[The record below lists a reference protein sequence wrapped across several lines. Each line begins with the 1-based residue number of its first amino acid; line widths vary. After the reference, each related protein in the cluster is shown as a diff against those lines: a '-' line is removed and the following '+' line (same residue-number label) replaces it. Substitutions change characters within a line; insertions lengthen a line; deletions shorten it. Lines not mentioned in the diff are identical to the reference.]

1 VQAQLYVAAR
11 AGHSATHCTA
21 MNQVEPGASHPPTHL
36 HSRAQG
42 STHLSWSSSWP
53 QVLPCCT
60 APAGRSAVQHRTES
74 QSEHQLAKAV
84 TAARAPCPAAALATA
99 SRHPCQHTAATQHIM
114 QYWWWVTTHVD
125 PAAAWYTCLART
137 ASLHIYS
144 TQWQTCEQKPAV
156 VKAGSLLTSRPDNTA
171 ETAISAAAVAHNSS
185 NSVSGGGGTAQ
196 RESIHL
202 STPHNVYVQ
211 QQRLAQSKAVDR
223 LWRLAV
229 FMVSIATQP

>member
-1 VQAQLYVAAR
+1 MCGDGASMLAQRLCEMITRAERGRGRKGTRPGRIQGGAIRREAVYNASTLPASSLPCFHTQGPGLFRLVQAQLYVAAR

-60 APAGRSAVQHRTES
+60 APAGQSAVQHRTES

-114 QYWWWVTTHVD
+114 QYWWWGHD
-125 PAAAWYTCLART
+125 TC
-137 ASLHIYS
+137 
-144 TQWQTCEQKPAV
+144 
-156 VKAGSLLTSRPDNTA
+156 
-171 ETAISAAAVAHNSS
+171 
-185 NSVSGGGGTAQ
+185 
-196 RESIHL
+196 
-202 STPHNVYVQ
+202 
-211 QQRLAQSKAVDR
+211 
-223 LWRLAV
+223 
-229 FMVSIATQP
+229 